1 MLNSNAADQFVLSC
15 QHCSISSVKLLWISV
30 KLWECEDQEMIV
42 STAPSTAGAFNFWSK
57 QQWLLCFTISDGFVL
72 FCFAW
77 LFLILFYIIYLFI
90 YFPLGPELRCFASAA
105 DFFFFFFNNFVWM
118 GSIFGVGS
126 GQVPGPRTPSCEQAA
141 LGRSPCKQSRAA
153 GTIGTSEGELHREPL
168 N

>member
-90 YFPLGPELRCFASAA
+90 YFPLGITVFGDLFVFPNKTVRHHNNLILQHPRNNTSLFTAYQTVDSEMKRKKPSIDYNLSEFRVLNLLLPEFSQLVIYF
-105 DFFFFFFNNFVWM
+105 
-118 GSIFGVGS
+118 
-126 GQVPGPRTPSCEQAA
+126 
-141 LGRSPCKQSRAA
+141 
-153 GTIGTSEGELHREPL
+153 
-168 N
+168 